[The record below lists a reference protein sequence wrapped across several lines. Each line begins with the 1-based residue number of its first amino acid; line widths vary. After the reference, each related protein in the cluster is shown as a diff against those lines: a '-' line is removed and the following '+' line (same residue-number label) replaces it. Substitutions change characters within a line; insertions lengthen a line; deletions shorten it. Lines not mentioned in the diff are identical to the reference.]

1 MHSWR
6 RKLLKVEGLTKVYP
20 KFKLDG
26 VSFELP
32 SGYIMGFI
40 GANGAGKSTT
50 LKSIMNIVCPD
61 DGTVEIFGKDMK
73 TKETEIK
80 QEIGFLMGAVNC
92 YPLVKISKFLDV
104 TKSFYDEWQD
114 EECEKYLKKF
124 DIDKEKRIKELS
136 QGMKVKLGLAV
147 ALSHKAK
154 LFILDEPTSGL
165 DPVARDEI
173 LDILCDLVAD
183 GDKSVLFST
192 HITSDLEK
200 CADYILFIKNGL
212 IVANDTKD
220 GLLDGYVILRGGAD
234 EAEKVADRA
243 IGTKRNRYN
252 FSALV
257 RTCDLIDDDKNFTT
271 DRPTLEDIMV
281 YYGRAEDND

>member
-1 MHSWR
+1 M
-6 RKLLKVEGLTKVYP
+6 LKVENLTKVYP
-20 KFKLDG
+20 KFKLDN

-32 SGYIMGFI
+32 SGYITGFI

-104 TKSFYDEWQD
+104 TKSFYNEWQD

-124 DIDKEKRIKELS
+124 DINKEKRIKELS

-147 ALSHKAK
+147 ALSHKAR

-173 LDILCDLVAD
+173 LDIFCDLVSD

-220 GLLDGYVILRGGAD
+220 GLLDSYVILRGGAD
-234 EAEKVADRA
+234 EAEKVAGRA
-243 IGTKRNRYN
+243 IGMKRNGYN
-252 FSALV
+252 FSALI
-257 RTCDLIDDDKNFTT
+257 RTCDLVDGDKDFTT
-271 DRPTLEDIMV
+271 DRPTLEDITV

>member
-1 MHSWR
+1 M
-6 RKLLKVEGLTKVYP
+6 LKVEGLTKVYP

-80 QEIGFLMGAVNC
+80 QETGFLMGAVNC
-92 YPLVKISKFLDV
+92 YQLVKISKFLDV
-104 TKSFYDEWQD
+104 TKSFYNEWQD
-114 EECEKYLKKF
+114 DECEKYLKKF

-154 LFILDEPTSGL
+154 LFISRRTYERTRPGS
-165 DPVARDEI
+165 ARR
-173 LDILCDLVAD
+173 
-183 GDKSVLFST
+183 
-192 HITSDLEK
+192 
-200 CADYILFIKNGL
+200 
-212 IVANDTKD
+212 DTR
-220 GLLDGYVILRGGAD
+220 YPLRPCGG
-234 EAEKVADRA
+234 R
-243 IGTKRNRYN
+243 G
-252 FSALV
+252 
-257 RTCDLIDDDKNFTT
+257 
-271 DRPTLEDIMV
+271 
-281 YYGRAEDND
+281 